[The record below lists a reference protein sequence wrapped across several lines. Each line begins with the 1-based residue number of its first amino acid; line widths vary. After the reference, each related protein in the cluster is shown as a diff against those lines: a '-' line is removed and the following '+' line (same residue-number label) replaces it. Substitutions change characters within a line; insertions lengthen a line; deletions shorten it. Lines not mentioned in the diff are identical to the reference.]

1 MGHEVAVVTSWF
13 LFAFFPV
20 YYPCPAFGLEVTM
33 SNKHLTYDDR
43 LAIQAG
49 LQQGLKVAQIAK
61 NIGKDRSTVGREIK
75 AHRRL
80 VSTSKGNNCIH
91 HRTCTRIPNCRL
103 GCFRG
108 KKQCQTACGRCQEGC
123 PDYQE
128 EFCTDYEKSP
138 FVCNVCDHRLRC
150 RLRRML
156 YDARYA
162 QQQYEQMLSE
172 SRKGIS
178 LSEQELNRINDTIT
192 PLLKKGQSLPIICE
206 RHRDELP
213 VSERTIYSY
222 IDAGLLDAR
231 NIDLRRKLRRPERKK
246 SGPVLRVDRKCHIG
260 RSYEEYEEYMHQNP
274 DAMVSQMDSVVIH
287 KGGQTLL
294 TILFT
299 NCDLQLMFL
308 RERNTAGS
316 VTEIFCRLRKALGDE
331 KFRILFQVI
340 ITDRGSEFS
349 DPQKIEA
356 DMETGEIQCRV
367 FYCDPM
373 NTNQKSNCERNH
385 ELIRYIIP
393 KNHAKDEYTEEE
405 IREMM
410 NHINSYPRK
419 KWNGQAPIDLFIKIY
434 GQETANLLGL
444 EKIPSDSITLT
455 PALFKK

>member
-1 MGHEVAVVTSWF
+1 MSHGVAIVTSWF

-33 SNKHLTYDDR
+33 NKKHLTYDDR

-80 VSTSKGNNCIH
+80 VKTSGGNNCIH
-91 HRTCTRIPNCRL
+91 HCTCTRIPNCRQ

-138 FVCNVCDHRLRC
+138 FVCNACDHRLRC

-156 YDARYA
+156 YDAKYA
-162 QQQYEQMLSE
+162 QQQYEQILSE

-178 LSEQELNRINDTIT
+178 LTEQELNRINDTIT
-192 PLLKKGQSLPIICE
+192 PLLKKGQSLPVICE
-206 RHRDELP
+206 RYRDELP
-213 VSERTIYSY
+213 VSDRTIYSY

-316 VTEIFCRLRKALGDE
+316 VTEIFCRLRKALGEE
-331 KFRILFQVI
+331 KFSAVYSIVI
-340 ITDRGSEFS
+340 R
-349 DPQKIEA
+349 
-356 DMETGEIQCRV
+356 
-367 FYCDPM
+367 
-373 NTNQKSNCERNH
+373 
-385 ELIRYIIP
+385 
-393 KNHAKDEYTEEE
+393 
-405 IREMM
+405 
-410 NHINSYPRK
+410 
-419 KWNGQAPIDLFIKIY
+419 
-434 GQETANLLGL
+434 
-444 EKIPSDSITLT
+444 
-455 PALFKK
+455 

>member
-1 MGHEVAVVTSWF
+1 M
-13 LFAFFPV
+13 
-20 YYPCPAFGLEVTM
+20 
-33 SNKHLTYDDR
+33 NKKHLTYDDR

-80 VSTSKGNNCIH
+80 VKTSGGNNCIH
-91 HRTCTRIPNCRL
+91 HCTCTRIPNCRQ

-138 FVCNVCDHRLRC
+138 FVCNACDHRLRC

-156 YDARYA
+156 YDAKYA
-162 QQQYEQMLSE
+162 QQQYEQILSE

-178 LSEQELNRINDTIT
+178 LTEQELNRINDTIT
-192 PLLKKGQSLPIICE
+192 PLLKKGQSLPVICE
-206 RHRDELP
+206 RYRDELP
-213 VSERTIYSY
+213 VSDRTIYSY

-316 VTEIFCRLRKALGDE
+316 VTEIFCRLRKALGEE
-331 KFRILFQVI
+331 KFRMLFQVI

-349 DPQKIEA
+349 DPEKIEA
-356 DMETGEIQCRV
+356 DIETGEIQCRV

-405 IREMM
+405 IRKMM

-419 KWNGQAPIDLFIKIY
+419 SGTGQAPIDLFIKIY
-434 GQETANLLGL
+434 GQETAILLGL